1 MIATHVPTAYL
12 MAISLKSVRDFLPD
26 IGTKV
31 TVYLRDIAQ
40 SGYTLPKP
48 LTNKYETYLLTDRIS
63 RNLLD
68 ADYKADQQIG
78 HKVGW
83 ETPGMDELVAELFP
97 SMAAA
102 DLKPYFPMPAKD
114 DPQCQEA
121 RKVAEYL
128 RKRDDEDIKEY
139 FLRVHSW
146 LRPVLCVAPKTR
158 YHEPYSG
165 HRLALPPGV
174 SADVALFYVEVPR
187 QRDWPRDL
195 KKPPMKVDIPNMS
208 PPTDLQS
215 FLVNAFENKDEV
227 IRAEIRY
234 SFNAELYEEEGPIL
248 SLKGTLCSN
257 HVADDWLKS
266 MVKASDLRKT
276 NRTD

>member
-1 MIATHVPTAYL
+1 
-12 MAISLKSVRDFLPD
+12 MAVSLKSVRDFLPD

-31 TVYLRDIAQ
+31 NVYLRDIAQ

-48 LTNKYETYLLTDRIS
+48 LSNKLATLLIADSICRKLIATDY
-63 RNLLD
+63 D
-68 ADYKADQQIG
+68 ADREMRSKYIWD
-78 HKVGW
+78 
-83 ETPGMDELVAELFP
+83 EPPGMDDFITERFL
-97 SMAAA
+97 SMAAVE
-102 DLKPYFPMPAKD
+102 LEPYFPMPAKD
-114 DPQCQEA
+114 DPQRQDA

-128 RKRDDEDIKEY
+128 RRRNEEEDLAY
-139 FLRVHSW
+139 LLRVHSW
-146 LRPVLCVAPKTR
+146 LRPALCVAPRTR
-158 YHEPYSG
+158 YHEPYTG

-195 KKPPMKVDIPNMS
+195 KKPPMKVDIPNMP

-215 FLVNAFENKDEV
+215 FLANAFEDKDEV

-234 SFNAELYEEEGPIL
+234 SFDVELYEEEGPTL
-248 SLKGTLCSN
+248 SLKGALCSN

-266 MVKASDLRKT
+266 LVKASDQPKT
-276 NRTD
+276 GRTD